1 MAMATHTAGG
11 ADGDGTSPVCP
22 GAQMFS
28 PTYAQSLDMRALQGP
43 RLLEIDLLGDGAD
56 DIPADSGSPLSDA
69 TSPMSRAP
77 SPCMATSAAQNS
89 PPSVSECA
97 APLQDSY
104 AKLWLSTDP
113 ADLRGLLNEGASV
126 MSSSADTD
134 ESEPDDHHTD
144 TDAAAASCPMGEEH
158 VLAIIEHIISTCT
171 PVAEAHSL
179 LSILQGAGTVP
190 WKTLEPYVKVLRQ
203 WQSECGRHA
212 VQSRDVGTPRA
223 VEAAPINHEGT
234 AKFHALHHVVLWTFA
249 VGGWNVC
256 SAAGMEAK
264 HKEVRIAA
272 LRVNDRD
279 NTQYD
284 TGRQVCALI
293 HELAIQI
300 QSMIA

>member
-1 MAMATHTAGG
+1 MSTFAAAVGTPRTPHQGATQSTPESAQGQGYQTSDPRDFVRPYRHRPSCPVCSYREQSMAGPMAMATHTAGG

-28 PTYAQSLDMRALQGP
+28 PTYAQSLDMRPLQGP
-43 RLLEIDLLGDGAD
+43 RWLEIDLLGDGAD
-56 DIPADSGSPLSDA
+56 DTAADSGSPLPDA
-69 TSPMSRAP
+69 SSPMSLPP
-77 SPCMATSAAQNS
+77 SPCMATSAAENS
-89 PPSVSECA
+89 PPSVPECA
-97 APLQDSY
+97 APLQDIY

-113 ADLRGLLNEGASV
+113 ADLRGLLKEGASA
-126 MSSSADTD
+126 MSSRADPD

-212 VQSRDVGTPRA
+212 VQSQDLR
-223 VEAAPINHEGT
+223 IQ
-234 AKFHALHHVVLWTFA
+234 
-249 VGGWNVC
+249 
-256 SAAGMEAK
+256 
-264 HKEVRIAA
+264 VRTSPC
-272 LRVNDRD
+272 LQDW
-279 NTQYD
+279 
-284 TGRQVCALI
+284 G
-293 HELAIQI
+293 
-300 QSMIA
+300 